1 MASHNA
7 VNGLNSPSHIWR
19 SSVLRFSE
27 LAWISEFDLSRSGTL
42 SLWPGRKMHSGSS
55 ALGKVGGVEFFES
68 YNWKVYSST
77 PYMVIGDDIGLI
89 HSCLFEQQD
98 LTLTQ

>member
-1 MASHNA
+1 M
-7 VNGLNSPSHIWR
+7 R
-19 SSVLRFSE
+19 
-27 LAWISEFDLSRSGTL
+27 
-42 SLWPGRKMHSGSS
+42 SGSS
-55 ALGKVGGVEFFES
+55 AIDKVGGVEFLES